1 MIPQPLSMEA
11 MTVCVPGVRRK
22 IMEKSPEQLH
32 KMVINRRHFPFLVP
46 AKCSFGRAV
55 LLAGVC
61 PCLARTDTHLALQSP
76 EEVTR
81 SRWLSGAV

>member
-1 MIPQPLSMEA
+1 
-11 MTVCVPGVRRK
+11 
-22 IMEKSPEQLH
+22 MEKSPEQLH
-32 KMVINRRHFPFLVP
+32 KMSINRRYFSFLLS
-46 AKCSFGRAV
+46 AECSSGRAV
-55 LLAGVC
+55 FLAGAW